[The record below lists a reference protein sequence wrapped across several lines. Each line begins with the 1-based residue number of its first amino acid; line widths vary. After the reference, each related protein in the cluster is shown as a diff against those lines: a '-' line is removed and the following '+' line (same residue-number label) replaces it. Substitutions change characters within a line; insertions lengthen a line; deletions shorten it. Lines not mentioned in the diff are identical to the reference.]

1 MYFGDTKPV
10 VMEWLL
16 ASIYGNHVAALP
28 EPQPGEEKYAVP
40 LVLMRAA
47 DRFGESA
54 PSSSCPSSLLPEK
67 TNTPVE
73 HTLKYRL
80 DAHNHAYRG
89 LCLTLCAGLRHL
101 VEALEVM

>member
-16 ASIYGNHVAALP
+16 ASMYRNQVAALP
-28 EPQPGEEKYAVP
+28 EPQAGEEKYAVP

-54 PSSSCPSSLLPEK
+54 PSPSSPSSLLPRK
-67 TNTPVE
+67 NK
-73 HTLKYRL
+73 HSR
-80 DAHNHAYRG
+80 
-89 LCLTLCAGLRHL
+89 
-101 VEALEVM
+101 